1 MLADVTLPQEFRPQE
16 SRSEDRR
23 VAPRRRA
30 LKAAKIL
37 INDGQSVFDC
47 TVQDI
52 SSSGARLSLGLFQ
65 PLPRRFE
72 LTINGI
78 GTQLCEWV
86 RSTGIHSGGTEFG
99 VRFLTTQGIA
109 A

>member
-1 MLADVTLPQEFRPQE
+1 
-16 SRSEDRR
+16 
-23 VAPRRRA
+23 
-30 LKAAKIL
+30 
-37 INDGQSVFDC
+37 VFDC

-52 SSSGARLSLGLFQ
+52 STSGARLSLGLFQ

-72 LTINGI
+72 LAINGI

-86 RSTGIHSGGTEFG
+86 RATGSGSTGTEFG
-99 VRFLTTQGIA
+99 VRFLTSQDIA

>member
-1 MLADVTLPQEFRPQE
+1 MHADVTSLQEAQSGNAGFQ
-16 SRSEDRR
+16 DRR

-99 VRFLTTQGIA
+99 VRFLTTEGIA

>member
-1 MLADVTLPQEFRPQE
+1 MQADVTLHQE
-16 SRSEDRR
+16 SRPQDRR
-23 VAPRRRA
+23 LAPRRRA
-30 LKAAKIL
+30 LKGGKIL
-37 INDGQSVFDC
+37 INGGQSVFDC

-52 SSSGARLSLGLFQ
+52 SASGARLSLGLFQ

-86 RSTGIHSGGTEFG
+86 RSTGSEFG
-99 VRFLTTQGIA
+99 VRFLTNQDIA